1 MNFGDIMGW
10 LGTCISIIFYIAPII
25 PIMKLI
31 KNKINIKEIPGP
43 LLIMSFMNTILWAVY
58 GLRDNKTQL
67 YICNFIGGIISAI
80 FIIIYIIYLTKLNWK
95 LTAFYNLMFANII
108 IEIFYIFYKII
119 NENNTIGLIAMLVNI
134 LMYAAPGAKIYQVFK
149 TGNYDLIPI
158 YSSIIALLNSI
169 CWLIYGISLKD
180 VNVILPNASGVVLAL
195 IQIFVWNVF
204 YNKKKNNNN
213 LDVNFQNKT
222 QY

>member
-1 MNFGDIMGW
+1 
-10 LGTCISIIFYIAPII
+10 
-25 PIMKLI
+25 
-31 KNKINIKEIPGP
+31 
-43 LLIMSFMNTILWAVY
+43 
-58 GLRDNKTQL
+58 
-67 YICNFIGGIISAI
+67 
-80 FIIIYIIYLTKLNWK
+80 
-95 LTAFYNLMFANII
+95 
-108 IEIFYIFYKII
+108 
-119 NENNTIGLIAMLVNI
+119 MLVNI

-180 VNVILPNASGVVLAL
+180 INVILPNASGVVLAL

-222 QY
+222 Q

>member
-10 LGTCISIIFYIAPII
+10 IGTCISIIFYIAPII
-25 PIMKLI
+25 PISKLMK
-31 KNKINIKEIPGP
+31 KKINIKEIPGP

-67 YICNFIGGIISAI
+67 YVCNFIGGVISAI
-80 FIIIYIIYLTKLNWK
+80 FIIIYLIYLSKLNWI
-95 LTAFYNLMFANII
+95 LIAIYNLMFSNLI

-119 NENNTIGLIAMLVNI
+119 NKNNTIGLIAMFVNI

-149 TGNYDLIPI
+149 TGNYNLIPI

-169 CWLIYGISLKD
+169 CWLTYGIYLND
-180 VNVILPNASGVVLAL
+180 INVILPNGAGVVLAL
-195 IQIFVWNVF
+195 IQIIVWNVF
-204 YNKKKNNNN
+204 YNKQKNNNN
-213 LDVNFQNKT
+213 INDYEKIQI
-222 QY
+222 